1 MAVPSALGDVKIV
14 SPISTFV
21 LNTLTLI
28 KCIFFLFKSCSGNED
43 KHGLHDIASTKDFLS
58 SHHLGIKVF
67 EHGDFKTAQ
76 EFFSLELN
84 EAKKNRKKNSEGTA
98 CNNLGLA
105 CYHSGDFKEAI
116 NFISRA

>member
-28 KCIFFLFKSCSGNED
+28 KCIFFLFHSCSGNED

-58 SHHLGIKVF
+58 SPVSQII
-67 EHGDFKTAQ
+67 
-76 EFFSLELN
+76 LETKMQKELDI
-84 EAKKNRKKNSEGTA
+84 TI
-98 CNNLGLA
+98 LA
-105 CYHSGDFKEAI
+105 ER
-116 NFISRA
+116 ISRSVKALKQSSSIIWA